1 MTIARTYVDTPVL
14 MALVCPEPESERALR
29 WLGSCQWQ
37 ELLISP
43 WTHAELAGALAVKQ
57 RLRQLSAAK
66 AQQALEQGRSFLSNV
81 PCADIT
87 LADFDAAAALC
98 APATSVD
105 RKSVV

>member
-66 AQQALEQGRSFLSNV
+66 AQQALEQGRSLLSNV
-81 PCADIT
+81 
-87 LADFDAAAALC
+87 
-98 APATSVD
+98 
-105 RKSVV
+105 RRHHHG